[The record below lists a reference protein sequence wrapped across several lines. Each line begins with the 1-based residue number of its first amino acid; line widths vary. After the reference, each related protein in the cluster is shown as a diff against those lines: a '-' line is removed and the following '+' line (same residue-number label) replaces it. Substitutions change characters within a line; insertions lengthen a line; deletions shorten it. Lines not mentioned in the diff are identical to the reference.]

1 MALSTLLYISFV
13 FLMQEKNQY
22 WLFSFK
28 NRQLIPKWHNN
39 HESQALLKEKMRDS
53 ESSLLNIE
61 IQAWLIWI
69 IKAYCEPLITGF
81 KSNSAQAG
89 RGMESLQ
96 RGGRRD
102 SDKQN
107 LKRDHHFGPQPDTAR
122 GWENPQL
129 KFQMCTWRI
138 QEHVSIW
145 PLFPS
150 TFNVAQAAIL
160 HL

>member
-1 MALSTLLYISFV
+1 MYILCIFNAG
-13 FLMQEKNQY
+13 KNQY

-39 HESQALLKEKMRDS
+39 RESQALLKEKMRDS
-53 ESSLLNIE
+53 ESPLLNIE

-81 KSNSAQAG
+81 KRSSAQAG

-96 RGGRRD
+96 KGGRGD

-107 LKRDHHFGPQPDTAR
+107 LKKRLPLWASAKYSKRLRKSTTEIPDVQM
-122 GWENPQL
+122 ENPRT
-129 KFQMCTWRI
+129 C
-138 QEHVSIW
+138 EHLA
-145 PLFPS
+145 PFPHH
-150 TFNVAQAAIL
+150 I
-160 HL
+160 